1 MPREDVTAFVRRVA
15 EDGLL
20 RAELALLAGRY
31 GFRFTADELA
41 TVGLTTRTVIDPS
54 PADDADEQ
62 DDEPGDPGF
71 GIIEVPA

>member
-1 MPREDVTAFVRRVA
+1 MPREDVAAFVRRVA

-20 RAELALLAGRY
+20 RAELALLGGRY

-41 TVGLTTRTVIDPS
+41 AVGLTTRTEVDPP

>member
-1 MPREDVTAFVRRVA
+1 MPREDVAAFVRRVA

-20 RAELALLAGRY
+20 RAELAVMGGRY

-41 TVGLTTRTVIDPS
+41 AVGITTRVAVDAPR
-54 PADDADEQ
+54 AAELDDS
-62 DDEPGDPGF
+62 DDESSDPGF

>member
-1 MPREDVTAFVRRVA
+1 MPREDVAAFVRRVA

-20 RAELALLAGRY
+20 RAELALLGSRY

-41 TVGLTTRTVIDPS
+41 TVGLTTPTVIDP
-54 PADDADEQ
+54 PHADEQ

>member
-1 MPREDVTAFVRRVA
+1 MPREDVAAFVRRVA

-20 RAELALLAGRY
+20 RAELAVIGGRY

-41 TVGLTTRTVIDPS
+41 AVGLTTLALVDAALVDDGDDP
-54 PADDADEQ
+54 
-62 DDEPGDPGF
+62 DDESTDPGF

>member
-1 MPREDVTAFVRRVA
+1 MPSRDVAAFVRRVA

-20 RAELALLAGRY
+20 REELALVGSRY

-41 TVGLTTRTVIDPS
+41 TVGLTTRTVVDPS